1 MTWICVD
8 IPAKMWFHGLCLVP
22 LDGKGWIVIVRHHVI
37 MVRANGWT
45 LPKVSTL
52 NLRYMIYVQT
62 NVQVFSL
69 ILSYYFIRLIEKVSI
84 SIIDDH
90 VYIKYV
96 KY

>member
-1 MTWICVD
+1 
-8 IPAKMWFHGLCLVP
+8 
-22 LDGKGWIVIVRHHVI
+22 

-45 LPKVSTL
+45 LPKVSTM

-62 NVQVFSL
+62 NVQVFPQIYL
-69 ILSYYFIRLIEKVSI
+69 ITLFALLKN
-84 SIIDDH
+84 H